1 MKLYVSENL
10 KRLRKEKGL
19 TQEQLATRLNVSFQ
33 AVSKWEC
40 GESYPDIVMLP
51 SIAQI
56 FSVSLDELVG
66 MEKICSN
73 EEAEKILAQ
82 VDVNESKGLRA
93 ENVVLLREAVKRF
106 PNNYMMSAKL
116 AANLFCVESKS
127 EEAGKER
134 SAEAAEIAEYILA
147 NCNDRKIID
156 WMRVDICYYYYWAGN
171 KEKALECADE
181 LPSAAKNTV
190 KEFLLAGNEKM
201 VLCQKNIILHLQELC
216 YSLLTRADLNCEND
230 PQLKDTDRIKILN
243 KIVDVSETIFENED
257 YNFHYRLI
265 SLVYTHIA
273 AVAVR
278 SKDYD
283 EAFKNLIKALNFAI
297 AADELPERKPYTSL
311 AVNKLVYDMY
321 DISVSSPTLCCK
333 ELLGYLNWS
342 VFDDIRDTEKFQNIY
357 LKAKEHCD
365 K

>member
-93 ENVVLLREAVKRF
+93 ENVALLREAVKRF

-127 EEAGKER
+127 EEADKER

-171 KEKALECADE
+171 KEKALEYADE

-243 KIVDVSETIFENED
+243 KIVDVSEAIFENED

-283 EAFKNLIKALNFAI
+283 EAFENLIKALNFAI